1 MNLQK
6 SMCYRVIFVYKL
18 ATSFQAGSILITEYP
33 NVSKITRAGVDVQP
47 YAFTTKSLFVG
58 HTNYKY

>member
-1 MNLQK
+1 MYVQRI
-6 SMCYRVIFVYKL
+6 MFYMADFYKL
-18 ATSFQAGSILITEYP
+18 AASFQAGSILMTEYP